1 MIPFGQIIT
10 LANQG
15 LVGGI
20 PSKMPQCHQSLVTG
34 IAGWGGVKP
43 GWVSQKWSWPS
54 KGSSS
59 KMKLTKWWLADFQ
72 GCHTDIVF
80 FWGGPGRYREK
91 TIIGHHFFCT
101 KDLRQL
107 HRRYIFCEEML
118 NKDLWNFIKS
128 QSLAKGLYKR
138 RPGFMSPRV
147 ARFPYKMMPSC
158 SHPPNHTN
166 FPETSSS
173 SLKTGG
179 KLLSFWE
186 KRPVFSG
193 ELLALGRVTPT
204 QFSLPTQLNPQIQT
218 PLGCPRNLAKG

>member
-1 MIPFGQIIT
+1 MF
-10 LANQG
+10 
-15 LVGGI
+15 VYEFW
-20 PSKMPQCHQSLVTG
+20 HFY
-34 IAGWGGVKP
+34 
-43 GWVSQKWSWPS
+43 S
-54 KGSSS
+54 KGWSS

-80 FWGGPGRYREK
+80 FLGGPGRYREK

-118 NKDLWNFIKS
+118 NKYLWKFIKS

-147 ARFPYKMMPSC
+147 A
-158 SHPPNHTN
+158 PPNHTN

-179 KLLSFWE
+179 KLLSFWG

-204 QFSLPTQLNPQIQT
+204 QFSLPTQLNPRIQT
-218 PLGCPRNLAKG
+218 PLGCPRNLVKG